1 MNKYV
6 VLYYI
11 KDGEVTD
18 VNSTQLTLHFTL
30 SNLTLKI
37 AERKLKKALNVDK
50 VTILS
55 YMLLES
61 K

>member
-11 KDGEVTD
+11 KGGELTGVH
-18 VNSTQLTLHFTL
+18 STQLTLHFTL
-30 SNLTLKI
+30 SNITLRI

>member
-1 MNKYV
+1 MNKYA

-37 AERKLKKALNVDK
+37 AERKLKKALNVEK
-50 VTILS
+50 VIILS

-61 K
+61 R

>member
-1 MNKYV
+1 MNKYA

-37 AERKLKKALNVDK
+37 AERKLKKVLNVEK
-50 VTILS
+50 VIILS

-61 K
+61 R